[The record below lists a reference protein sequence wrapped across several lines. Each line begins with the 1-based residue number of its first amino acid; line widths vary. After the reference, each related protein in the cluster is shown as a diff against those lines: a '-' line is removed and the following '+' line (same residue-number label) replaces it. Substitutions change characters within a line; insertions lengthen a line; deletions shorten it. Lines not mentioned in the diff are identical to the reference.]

1 MNKLCI
7 LWRQLYICKSFCL
20 NWRSSP
26 NNLSDIRA
34 LTYGICFHRN
44 LFSSMEIKF
53 ISKSS
58 PDVSGSSTQCCGDTN
73 KMSSRKQLFYLF
85 EGHYNHRVQVLY
97 TICFARII
105 HSFLARFLYLY
116 VYYIYI
122 ISYTAVYTN
131 NTCMHII
138 FRIHA
143 HTCWL
148 ELQYYVYLH
157 VFTKS
162 TPIVLS

>member
-1 MNKLCI
+1 MASVFI
-7 LWRQLYICKSFCL
+7 ETYFHP
-20 NWRSSP
+20 WRSS
-26 NNLSDIRA
+26 
-34 LTYGICFHRN
+34 
-44 LFSSMEIKF
+44 SSG
-53 ISKSS
+53 KSS

-122 ISYTAVYTN
+122 LYHILPYTQIILACILFSEY
-131 NTCMHII
+131 MHILVDWNSNI
-138 FRIHA
+138 MWSFTRIYKVHS
-143 HTCWL
+143 
-148 ELQYYVYLH
+148 YL
-157 VFTKS
+157 KYL
-162 TPIVLS
+162 I